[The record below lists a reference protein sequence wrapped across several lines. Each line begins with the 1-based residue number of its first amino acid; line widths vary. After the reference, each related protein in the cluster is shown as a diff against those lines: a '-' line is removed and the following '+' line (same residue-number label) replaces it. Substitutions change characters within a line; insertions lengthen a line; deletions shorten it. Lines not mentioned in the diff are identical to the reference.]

1 MNARHELAE
10 QHRLVANGGRGVGR
24 CDSHSEKKKNAESG
38 YHRSRGRA
46 AFTLVERELDRQ
58 GLRGG
63 ERGLYA
69 R

>member
-1 MNARHELAE
+1 MVAVALADVIPI
-10 QHRLVANGGRGVGR
+10 LK
-24 CDSHSEKKKNAESG
+24 KKKNAESG